1 MGPVSCAFCDS
12 QVSAAKAA
20 LQAFALTL
28 RRGRLSRIA
37 LDIASAAPGTTRVTK
52 NKGACPSALA
62 PSAREWSRGRHTQRD
77 PLHPRDGASPTR
89 LHTHPAAVKKRGPL
103 AVKKRGAAKARL
115 KATLCST
122 HQSTSVFC
130 ACRQTRRSRV
140 VFPAPALPQYHPD
153 CPKSTSIRPTA
164 LCHAGLLSARSASA

>member
-37 LDIASAAPGTTRVTK
+37 LDIASAAPGTIRVTK

-89 LHTHPAAVKKRGPL
+89 LHTHPTAVKT
-103 AVKKRGAAKARL
+103 KARL